1 MGTFDPQA
9 FLETNLTESNSTVQ
23 TPCPEGEYSAVCLE
37 EPKIRTF
44 QGTKDPSKTYVSL
57 DIVWTIENP
66 AVTEVTGRNP
76 TKVRQNI
83 LLDLNDSG
91 ALDMGKGRNVQL
103 GRLREAI
110 GKNNPGQPFSFRQIQ
125 GASAKVKVTHRVD
138 GESIYDEVR
147 SVARSA

>member
-1 MGTFDPQA
+1 MGTFDPNT
-9 FLETNLTESNSTVQ
+9 FLETNLTDANSTAQ
-23 TPCPEGEYSAVCLE
+23 TPCPEGEYNAVCLD

-44 QGTKDPSKTYVSL
+44 SGTKDPSKQYVSL
-57 DIVWTIENP
+57 DIQWTIEDP

-83 LLDLNDSG
+83 LLDLNDTG
-91 ALDMGKGRNVQL
+91 ALDMGKGRNVAL

-125 GASAKVKVTHRVD
+125 GSTAKVKVTHRVD
-138 GESIYDEVR
+138 GDNIYDEVR
-147 SVARSA
+147 SVARAA